1 MKKIIFLLVTAI
13 FFTGLQS
20 CEDDNDK
27 IIAEPNAALQIKTPN
42 SELVLQ
48 KSDVDTTAITLEWEP
63 SDYGVATQINYV
75 IEMGVAATGFETSR
89 VVGQTNETSFSWT
102 VKELNSEILK
112 LGLEPNAQSDL
123 EIRVSSSIGT
133 TQVEKLVSNTVIFTV
148 TTYGEVILLRDLFF
162 VGNAVDTNK
171 DGIANNDDWN
181 NNATNTYLFRDA
193 ENTNTYYFSGYF
205 DANEFKLLES
215 KGNWQPQWGLD
226 GGSFT
231 SSDILGG
238 DPGAFT
244 TSTAGYYSLQVN
256 TEDLT
261 YTLDPIDASAAP
273 TYTTIGY
280 IGTARTGD
288 DTGWNED
295 ADLVQSSFN
304 PHIWYANDVV
314 LFDGVMKFR
323 HSNDWPGNWGGT
335 TALSGT
341 TTTAGDPPAIPVIA
355 GTYDIWFNDLD
366 GRYILIPKS

>member
-13 FFTGLQS
+13 LCTGLQS

-42 SELVLQ
+42 TELVLQ

-63 SDYGVATQINYV
+63 SDYGINTQIDYV

-148 TTYGEVILLRDLFF
+148 TTYGEVILLRDLFL

-171 DGIANNDDWN
+171 DGIANDKDWN

-231 SSDILGG
+231 SSDILGD
-238 DPGAFT
+238 DPGPFV
-244 TSTAGYYSLQVN
+244 TSAAGYYSLQVN

-288 DTGWNED
+288 ETGWNED
-295 ADLVQSSFN
+295 TDLFQSTFN
-304 PHIWYANDVV
+304 PHIWYANDVE

-366 GRYILIPKS
+366 GRYILIPRS